1 MIPVPAHIGALIFDL
16 DGTLADTMPLHIL
29 AWQEAVRQ
37 FGQEITAEFIQ
48 EFAGM
53 PSVKVA
59 NEYNRRF
66 GADLRPDA
74 IKAAKDEA
82 FFRLREGNIRAI
94 EPVLEVASR
103 FRGKLPMAVGTG
115 SNRRSAAYILDAL
128 GITNWFGAVVTA
140 DDVEKHKPEPD
151 TFLACAR
158 QLGVAPELCLVFED
172 ADLGLESA
180 ARAGMHGLDV
190 RNYL

>member
-16 DGTLADTMPLHIL
+16 DGTLADTMPLHIH

-48 EFAGM
+48 EYAGM
-53 PSVKVA
+53 PSVKVVL
-59 NEYNRRF
+59 EYNARF
-66 GADLRPDA
+66 GTSLQPEA

-103 FRGKLPMAVGTG
+103 FRSKLPMAVGTG

-128 GITNWFGAVVTA
+128 GITSWFGAVVTA

-180 ARAGMHGLDV
+180 ARAGLHGLDL